1 MQLQSYV
8 QVFRYYSKSTKL
20 CDKVVT
26 SNSSNKL
33 SFRHA
38 CKYACLINI
47 GRSIFLI
54 QKSANNNNIFFL
66 ELFNKKTSHA
76 GLSSPD
82 DYVKELQRTDVSA
95 EHLLKSLQSVR
106 VSLTGRPLR

>member
-1 MQLQSYV
+1 MHL
-8 QVFRYYSKSTKL
+8 
-20 CDKVVT
+20 
-26 SNSSNKL
+26 SNKYWEKH
-33 SFRHA
+33 F
-38 CKYACLINI
+38 
-47 GRSIFLI
+47 F
-54 QKSANNNNIFFL
+54 KSKKALTIVIFFFL
-66 ELFNKKTSHA
+66 QLFNKKTSHA